1 MTGQDKMDSIDV
13 CSLFEAS
20 ADKLPAAAPD
30 QTSFTL
36 TARYDTGY
44 QWMVGRGGR
53 YTGPSGDEW
62 QFTITGVTVEEGEDG
77 DVLRLACV
85 VNGGTDADV

>member
-1 MTGQDKMDSIDV
+1 MSSGIH
-13 CSLFEAS
+13 
-20 ADKLPAAAPD
+20 
-30 QTSFTL
+30 
-36 TARYDTGY
+36 
-44 QWMVGRGGR
+44 GRGGR

-85 VNGGTDADV
+85 VNGVTDADV